1 MRVPAALI
9 LAPSLVPLLLGAQAP
24 AGQSPPPDSTR
35 AASPPPQVV
44 AAVDVRQSWTSDR
57 RPLRLGDILTI
68 VVDESALASEQS
80 SEVARS
86 DRSQKATLDGAMAP
100 ADLRSLGIGLDAT
113 SNNTGTTRR
122 AGSLVA
128 VVSVR
133 VIEVDP
139 NGVAKVEGTKVV
151 TVDGRD
157 QELRIS
163 GLVRS
168 EDVSQQNTILSSRIA
183 NGEIFYKGKK
193 ISPRK
198 GIIGKLVGLLWP

>member
-1 MRVPAALI
+1 MRG
-9 LAPSLVPLLLGAQAP
+9 SLVALGAICLLPLSLVGQAP
-24 AGQSPPPDSTR
+24 GAPTTADTT
-35 AASPPPQVV
+35 AASTAPIVV
-44 AAVDVRQSWTSDR
+44 AVDVRQSWTSDR

-68 VVDESALASEQS
+68 VVDESALASEQA

-86 DRSQKATLDGAMAP
+86 DRNQKAGLEGAP
-100 ADLRSLGIGLDAT
+100 FPTDLHSLGMGLNAS

-122 AGSLVA
+122 AGSLLA
-128 VVSVR
+128 VVSVQ
-133 VIEVDP
+133 VVSVDP
-139 NGVAKVEGTKVV
+139 NGVAKVEGTKLV

-193 ISPRK
+193 ISPKK
-198 GIIGKLVGLLWP
+198 GIIGKLLGLLWP

>member
-1 MRVPAALI
+1 MMRRSH
-9 LAPSLVPLLLGAQAP
+9 LAFGATCLLPLSLAAQAP
-24 AGQSPPPDSTR
+24 ATPATPDST
-35 AASPPPQVV
+35 AASAPPVV
-44 AAVDVRQSWTSDR
+44 VAVDVRQSWTSDR

-68 VVDESALASEQS
+68 VVDESALASEQA

-86 DRSQKATLDGAMAP
+86 DRNQKASLDGAPFP
-100 ADLRSLGIGLDAT
+100 ADLRSLGMGLNSS

-122 AGSLVA
+122 AGSLLA
-128 VVSVR
+128 VVSVQ
-133 VIEVDP
+133 VVSVDP
-139 NGVAKVEGTKVV
+139 NGVAKVEGTKLV

-183 NGEIFYKGKK
+183 NGEIFYKGKN
-193 ISPRK
+193 ISPKK
-198 GIIGKLVGLLWP
+198 GIFGKLLGLLWP

>member
-1 MRVPAALI
+1 MMRFTPFV
-9 LAPSLVPLLLGAQAP
+9 LGAICLLPFSLMGQARVVP
-24 AGQSPPPDSTR
+24 TTADS
-35 AASPPPQVV
+35 AAVATEPVV
-44 AAVDVRQSWTSDR
+44 VAVDVRQSWTSDR

-86 DRSQKATLDGAMAP
+86 DRNQKAGLEGAPFP
-100 ADLRSLGIGLDAT
+100 ADLRSLGMGLNSS

-122 AGSLVA
+122 AGSLLA

-133 VIEVDP
+133 VVSVDP
-139 NGVAKVEGTKVV
+139 NGVALVEGTKLV

-193 ISPRK
+193 ISPKK
-198 GIIGKLVGLLWP
+198 GIFGKLLGLLWP